1 MNTIRTVIIDDEM
14 ANRTILKGLLARH
27 CPVIDVVGTA
37 ASATEGYNLIAEMK
51 PDLLFLDVR
60 MPEKTGLDMLRMF
73 DEITFAIIFVT
84 AYDEYAITAFEFSAI
99 DYILKPIDYTKLIRS
114 VNKAVRN
121 IQRNT
126 PNSYAQFINTMG
138 NGSGLLNSIL
148 LHKQDKVVIVEL
160 AEICYIQGTRNY
172 CEVVT
177 HDNRKFISSK
187 TLCDYETLLAP
198 HSNFLRINKSM
209 IINVRFIKEYS
220 KGAVC
225 FITLQNCPLELEVS
239 RRKKVEI
246 LKVLKIS

>member
-14 ANRTILKGLLARH
+14 ANRTILKGLLDKH

-37 ASATEGYNLIAEMK
+37 ASATEGYNLIVKIK

-60 MPEKTGLDMLRMF
+60 MPEKTGFDMLRMF
-73 DEITFAIIFVT
+73 SDITFDIIFVT
-84 AYDEYAITAFEFSAI
+84 AYDEYAITAFDFGAI
-99 DYILKPIDYTKLIRS
+99 DYILKPIDYTKLVSS
-114 VNKAVRN
+114 VNRMVRN

-126 PNSYAQFINTMG
+126 PKNYMQFINAMEE
-138 NGSGLLNSIL
+138 GSGLLNSIS
-148 LHKQDKVVIVEL
+148 LHKKDKVVIVEL
-160 AEICYIQGTRNY
+160 AEICYIQGTRNF
-172 CEVVT
+172 CEVIT
-177 HDNRKFISSK
+177 HDSRKFISSK

-198 HSNFLRINKSM
+198 HFNFLRINKSM

-246 LKVLKIS
+246 LKILK